1 MNKKMHKF
9 IENKKE
15 NWQHCTILKLKDI
28 KSTITVLLGPNG
40 TGKSLSL
47 RYITDELDSKNINY
61 IKYSTSRDDIVQ
73 KSSSPFGDWDVSK
86 IAMAF
91 SSEGERMV
99 SSFFDWANSEMLRE
113 ILTNNK
119 PLYILVDEAD
129 SGLSWDRLAHSLPQ
143 ILNVIIAEKTER
155 NRDIH
160 LVITC
165 NSYEMYEILNKYEI
179 DTIWVPTKQHISPQS
194 YKAFRKLYIEYLI
207 NYLDKVNEDGSKL

>member
-1 MNKKMHKF
+1 MNKKMNKF
-9 IENKKE
+9 IEKKKE
-15 NWQHCTILKLKDI
+15 NWQHCTILELKDI

-47 RYITDELDSKNINY
+47 RCIADELDSKNINY
-61 IKYSTSRDDIVQ
+61 VKYSTSKDDIVQ
-73 KSSSPFGDWDVSK
+73 RGSPAFGEWDVSK

-99 SSFFDWANSEMLRE
+99 SSFFDWANSEMLKA
-113 ILTNNK
+113 ILTNK
-119 PLYILVDEAD
+119 EQLYILVDEAD

-160 LVITC
+160 LIITC

-179 DTIWVPTKQHISPQS
+179 DTI
-194 YKAFRKLYIEYLI
+194 
-207 NYLDKVNEDGSKL
+207 